1 MGDLLGVNMDPNDD
15 PMYGAEAMFG
25 EHSMGTS
32 IMAVSYE
39 GDGGGVVIGADSRT
53 STGSYI
59 ANRASDK
66 LTPISDN
73 VYVCRSGSA
82 ADTQALASTVTH
94 YIRQHKLEIGEN
106 PEVKTVAKLFNMMN
120 YNNKNR
126 LSAGL
131 IVAGW
136 DRHTRGTVYAIP
148 LGGGLFQQPFTL
160 GGSGSTYIYGY
171 CDANY
176 RPGMTRAECEDFVKN
191 GLALAMSRDG
201 SSGGVIRLCT
211 IDEAGVNRQFIA
223 GEDIPKF
230 GHRFLIICP
239 RTHVECRTF
248 MLETSCFP
256 LFLGVEPD

>member
-59 ANRASDK
+59 TNRASDK

-131 IVAGW
+131 IV
-136 DRHTRGTVYAIP
+136 
-148 LGGGLFQQPFTL
+148 GGGLFQQPFTL

-171 CDANY
+171 CDAN
-176 RPGMTRAECEDFVKN
+176 
-191 GLALAMSRDG
+191 
-201 SSGGVIRLCT
+201 
-211 IDEAGVNRQFIA
+211 
-223 GEDIPKF
+223 
-230 GHRFLIICP
+230 
-239 RTHVECRTF
+239 
-248 MLETSCFP
+248 
-256 LFLGVEPD
+256 